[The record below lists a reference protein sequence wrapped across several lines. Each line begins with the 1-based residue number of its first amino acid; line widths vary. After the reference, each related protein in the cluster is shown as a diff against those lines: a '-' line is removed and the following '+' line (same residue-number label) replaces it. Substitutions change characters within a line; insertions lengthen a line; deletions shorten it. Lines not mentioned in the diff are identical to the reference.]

1 MLCFFL
7 NAVVLNPVAV
17 IQLCVKACARVVRGW
32 IGGDHSVPVKT
43 RGQLCGV
50 SSLLLLSW
58 LGDQTQASLRDN
70 SPTLKVV
77 FVVVV
82 VVKIF
87 RFTILN

>member
-1 MLCFFL
+1 MLCFL
-7 NAVVLNPVAV
+7 LSAAVLIPVSV

-32 IGGDHSVPVKT
+32 IGGDHNLSVET

-58 LGDQTQASLRDN
+58 WDN

-77 FVVVV
+77 VVF
-82 VVKIF
+82 KIF